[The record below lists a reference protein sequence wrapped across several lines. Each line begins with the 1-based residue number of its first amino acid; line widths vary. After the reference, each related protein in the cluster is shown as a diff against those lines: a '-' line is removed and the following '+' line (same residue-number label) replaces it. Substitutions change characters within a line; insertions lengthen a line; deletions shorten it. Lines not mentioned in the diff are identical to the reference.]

1 MQPRTLAGLGM
12 AMLAAGVMSIWYLN
26 RGDGGAGP
34 EPGHDL
40 KPAPATVAPLVPAL
54 VPEQGGPEDVA
65 AFLTHYNDEYR
76 RLWTAA
82 EGAKFA
88 AESDIGE
95 ANTRARIEAGQA
107 LGGFVGSAA
116 VIEQL
121 EQMRGRAD
129 ATPLQERQLDAAW
142 RLAAHYPAPVGERV
156 GTLITTEAQAT
167 DSLYAGNWILRVPGR
182 PERVV
187 TPNQLDDLVAG
198 SRDLVFRQAAW
209 ECSKDVGPR
218 LKDLL
223 VDLQGLRNG
232 VAREMGYSS
241 YFALETDNYGLGAD
255 EMLTL
260 MDELV
265 AGIMPLYQQLHCWTR
280 HELAAR
286 YGEPVPK
293 RIPAHWLDNR
303 YGQAWPGIVEGV
315 DMDRMLRDVQP
326 SWLVEQAERFYV
338 SMGFPSLPPRFWSAS
353 DLYELPP
360 DATRRK
366 NTHASAWHV
375 DLDQDVRALMS
386 VKADFDWFSTTHHEL
401 GHVYYY
407 LAYSRPEVPPI
418 LREGANRAFHE
429 GIGTLIELA
438 AGQVPYLEQAG
449 LLAPGEAP
457 DEIRWLLNQALTGP
471 VTFLPFACGTMT
483 HWEYDLYEKDLPRH
497 LYNTRWWEYA
507 ARYQG
512 LEPPTPRGEQWCDAA
527 TKTHVI
533 DDPAQYYDYAISEVI
548 LHQLHRYICREILA
562 QDVHAANYYGSRQ
575 TGQYLD
581 SILRLGATRDWAQVM
596 REATGEDLSSAAL
609 LEYFAPLQAWLE
621 KENAGRD
628 VTF

>member
-1 MQPRTLAGLGM
+1 MHPRTLAGLGM
-12 AMLAAGVMSIWYLN
+12 AMLAAGILSIWYLT
-26 RGDGGAGP
+26 RDPAGGPP
-34 EPGHDL
+34 EKALTPS
-40 KPAPATVAPLVPAL
+40 ASAPLVPAL
-54 VPEQGGPEDVA
+54 VPEQGGPEDVT
-65 AFLTHYNDEYR
+65 LLLEQYNAEYR

-82 EGAKFA
+82 EGAKFT
-88 AESDIGE
+88 AESDITE
-95 ANTRARIEAGQA
+95 ANTQARIEAGRA
-107 LGGFVGSAA
+107 LGDYVGSAA
-116 VIEQL
+116 VIDQL
-121 EQMRGRAD
+121 KLLRERLD
-129 ATPLQERQLDAAW
+129 LTPLQERQVDAAW

-156 GTLITTEAQAT
+156 HYLIQTEAQAT
-167 DSLYAGNWILRVPGR
+167 DSLYATNWTLRVPGR
-182 PERVV
+182 PDRAV
-187 TPNQLDDLVAG
+187 TPNQLDDMVAG
-198 SRDLVFRQAAW
+198 SRDLVLRQAAW

-241 YFALETDNYGLGAD
+241 YFGLETDNYGLSAD
-255 EMLTL
+255 EMVAL

-265 AGIMPLYQQLHCWTR
+265 AGIMPLYQQLHCWVR
-280 HELAAR
+280 YELAQR
-286 YGEPVPK
+286 YGVPVPT

-303 YGQAWPGIVEGV
+303 YGQAWPGIVEDV
-315 DMDRMLRDVQP
+315 DMNGMLRGAQA
-326 SWLVEQAERFYV
+326 SWVIEQAERFYV
-338 SMGFPSLPPRFWSAS
+338 SMGFPGLPPDFWARS

-360 DATRRK
+360 DAARRK

-386 VKADFDWFSTTHHEL
+386 VKPDFDWFSTTHHEL

-438 AGQVPYLEQAG
+438 AGQVPYLQQAG
-449 LLAPGEAP
+449 LLEAAKAP

-471 VTFLPFACGTMT
+471 IVFLPFACGTMT

-497 LYNTRWWEYA
+497 LYNTRWWEYT

-512 LEPPTPRGEQWCDAA
+512 IDPPSPRGEEWCDAA

-533 DDPAQYYDYAISEVI
+533 DDPAQYYDYALSEVI
-548 LHQLHRYICREILA
+548 LHQLHRYICREILH
-562 QDVHAANYYGSRQ
+562 QDVHAANYYGSRE
-575 TGQYLD
+575 TGMYLD
-581 SILRLGATRDWAQVM
+581 SILRLGATRDGTQVM

-621 KENAGRD
+621 EQNARRD
-628 VTF
+628 VAF